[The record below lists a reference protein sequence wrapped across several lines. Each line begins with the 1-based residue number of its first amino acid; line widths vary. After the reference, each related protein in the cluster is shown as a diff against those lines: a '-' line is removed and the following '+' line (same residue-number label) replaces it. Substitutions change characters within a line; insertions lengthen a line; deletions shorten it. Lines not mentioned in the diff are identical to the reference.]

1 MEESQNSI
9 MELESKFKCSECGKN
24 FQCNANLRRHISNIH
39 EKVKYPCNFCEK
51 VYSDRQRQ
59 RAHIK
64 KTHTDQDSQALKIE
78 NDVKTETLKMKI
90 ETFEIENNDNEEAT
104 DESTSNQLVSN
115 SEMAKRSRN
124 NLTTDQVEKL
134 TEYYNTNKYISK
146 EEIEEKNLCEK
157 LNMSFKQIR
166 LWFQNRRDREK
177 RKKVDI
183 GGSDNDF
190 ANQEIENS
198 NNGTADGENM
208 EEESKDLEKMN
219 KDSEVSIDT
228 NNL

>member
-1 MEESQNSI
+1 MI
-9 MELESKFKCSECGKN
+9 
-24 FQCNANLRRHISNIH
+24 ISNIH

-59 RAHIK
+59 RDHIK
-64 KTHTDQDSQALKIE
+64 KTHSDQENETYKIQ
-78 NDVKTETLKMKI
+78 NDEKIETLKV
-90 ETFEIENNDNEEAT
+90 ENNDDEEEATEINTKLKT

-124 NLTTDQVEKL
+124 NLTTDQVVKL
-134 TEYYNTNKYISK
+134 TEYYNINKYITK
-146 EEIEEKNLCEK
+146 EEIEEKKLCEK
-157 LNMSFKQIR
+157 LNMSFKQIK
-166 LWFQNRRDREK
+166 LWFQNRRDKEK
-177 RKKVDI
+177 RQKVNT
-183 GGSDNDF
+183 GGSNNDF

-219 KDSEVSIDT
+219 KDSEVSRYK
-228 NNL
+228 